1 MICAESSAMEK
12 RRIMDRGNG
21 NGNISGGLHV
31 NDVEV
36 LSEVELRE
44 LSKEFASLS
53 SEGDSRVSKAEIS

>member
-1 MICAESSAMEK
+1 MICAESSGMEK
-12 RRIMDRGNG
+12 HQIMNHGNG

-44 LSKEFASLS
+44 FSKGFASLS